1 MKKRGFMNT
10 PDFKVNKIV
19 PYSVLNDKKQVLC
32 NGMMN
37 EKAWLKTIENSV
49 IWEFISDNERVI
61 EKNIAPYSIKVE
73 DTIMH
78 DGVIVI
84 NATSDDINIQSEID
98 LNMVISNLESLIIKR
113 KIEMPEN
120 SYTTHLFSKGED
132 KILKKFGE
140 EAIELI
146 LAKNSKDET
155 IYEAADVFYHL
166 IVYLVYKGIPFND
179 IVMELSRRMN
189 K

>member
-1 MKKRGFMNT
+1 MNT
-10 PDFKVNKIV
+10 PDFKVNKV
-19 PYSVLNDKKQVLC
+19 FPYSVLNEKKEILC

-37 EKAWLKTIENSV
+37 EKSWLKTIENSV
-49 IWEFISDNERVI
+49 IWEFIPDNERVI
-61 EKNIAPYSIKVE
+61 EKNIAPYSIKIE
-73 DTIMH
+73 DTVMD

-84 NATSDDINIQSEID
+84 KAITDNIHKQSEID

-120 SYTTHLFSKGED
+120 SYTTHLFTKGED

-146 LAKNSKDET
+146 LARNSKDET

-166 IVYLVYKGIPFND
+166 IVYLVYKGIPFNE